1 MTNLDNYQAPEEI
14 NRWRLPALGIGGILS
29 IIILAIAVISPES
42 REQALR
48 SWLLGFIFWGGI
60 GIGCLGVLILQY
72 LTGGAWGVVTR
83 RILEAG
89 SRTIP
94 ILFVLF
100 LPILAGIPYLYEWT
114 HLPDD
119 PIIQHRQPYLSVGW
133 FIFRTVLYFILLY
146 LMQHFLNKWSAQ
158 QDAAT
163 DFETALKLSGD
174 AGKFSGPTLALYV
187 LVVSF
192 AAIDWVMTLD
202 PHWFSTMWGFLFTA
216 GWGLSCFCFVVA
228 VLAYLSDKAPMN
240 RIVGK
245 RHFHDLGK
253 LMLALVMVWAYFNFS
268 QFLII
273 WSGNIPEETTWY
285 LSRGRGAWY
294 VIGILLILLHF
305 AFPFLVLLSRDVKM
319 KAKWLATLAI
329 FILVL
334 RLVDMYYLIGP
345 TPRISTHGKSLEFFA
360 SFSWMDIVAPLAV
373 GGIWLWYYFGEL
385 MKRPLVPVND
395 PYLANAIEH
404 GKGH

>member
-100 LPILAGIPYLYEWT
+100 LPILAGVTFLYEWT

-119 PIIQHRQPYLSVGW
+119 PIIQHRQPYLNVGW
-133 FIFRTVLYFILLY
+133 FMFRTVLYFILWY
-146 LMQHFLNKWSAQ
+146 LMAYFLNKWSAQ

-163 DFETALKLSGD
+163 DYETAAETRRRRWQIFRSD
-174 AGKFSGPTLALYV
+174 
-187 LVVSF
+187 
-192 AAIDWVMTLD
+192 D
-202 PHWFSTMWGFLFTA
+202 GFL
-216 GWGLSCFCFVVA
+216 CF
-228 VLAYLSDKAPMN
+228 
-240 RIVGK
+240 
-245 RHFHDLGK
+245 
-253 LMLALVMVWAYFNFS
+253 
-268 QFLII
+268 
-273 WSGNIPEETTWY
+273 
-285 LSRGRGAWY
+285 GRQLCG
-294 VIGILLILLHF
+294 
-305 AFPFLVLLSRDVKM
+305 D
-319 KAKWLATLAI
+319 
-329 FILVL
+329 
-334 RLVDMYYLIGP
+334 
-345 TPRISTHGKSLEFFA
+345 
-360 SFSWMDIVAPLAV
+360 
-373 GGIWLWYYFGEL
+373 
-385 MKRPLVPVND
+385 
-395 PYLANAIEH
+395 
-404 GKGH
+404 